1 MSLLETADAGMIA
14 EQVRTAHISSAEVAE
29 HFLAHTHA
37 READIQ
43 AFVSL
48 DPAALRT
55 QVAQLKGPAL
65 NGLLAG
71 VPVGVKDIIDTHDH
85 PTCFYSPI
93 YQGNQPSRHAHVVT
107 LLRQAGALIMGKTH
121 ATEFANYADRA
132 NA

>member
-1 MSLLETADAGMIA
+1 MSLLDTADAGMIA
-14 EQVRTAHISSAEVAE
+14 EQVRTARISPAEVAE
-29 HFLAHTHA
+29 HFLAQTHA

-71 VPVGVKDIIDTHDH
+71 VPVGDKAACGSIKG
-85 PTCFYSPI
+85 
-93 YQGNQPSRHAHVVT
+93 GNKAKNNSRT
-107 LLRQAGALIMGKTH
+107 FGFNPLK
-121 ATEFANYADRA
+121 
-132 NA
+132 